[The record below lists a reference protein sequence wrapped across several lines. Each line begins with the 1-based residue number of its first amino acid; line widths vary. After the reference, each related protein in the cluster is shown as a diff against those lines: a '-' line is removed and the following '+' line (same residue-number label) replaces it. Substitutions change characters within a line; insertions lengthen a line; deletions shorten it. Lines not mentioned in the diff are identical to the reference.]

1 MHGEDNCVADALS
14 CIPENTFPD
23 ENRNSSTLLTLH
35 EAWKQHIGT
44 VLSITTDQYVLES
57 IKTGYL
63 SDDFCLHLAC
73 NNVPSACLIND
84 LWHIGVCLVI
94 PRTGEIHKNL
104 FSLIHD
110 TLEHFRVNKS
120 YTNLQDAYYWPN
132 MQTWPKLPAL
142 TSDEQGCTHGCPELY
157 PHFYPWETLPFW
169 GVQVF

>member
-1 MHGEDNCVADALS
+1 MNIVYMHGEDNCVADALP

-84 LWHIGVCLVI
+84 LWHIGVCFVI

-120 YTNLQDAYYWPN
+120 YTNLQDAYY
-132 MQTWPKLPAL
+132 
-142 TSDEQGCTHGCPELY
+142 
-157 PHFYPWETLPFW
+157 
-169 GVQVF
+169 